1 MTGTRIRK
9 DVIVIGGGAAG
20 VMCAIHAGKRGRS
33 VLVLESATEIGKK
46 ILISG
51 GGRCN
56 FTNLHTI
63 PSSFTGANPH
73 FHKSALARFTPQDFL
88 LLVEKHGIPYH
99 EKKVGQMFCDGS
111 ARDIVLMLRRECAG
125 ARVEIR
131 VNCDVH
137 AVEKNSTFRIEA
149 NQGSFECESL
159 VIATG
164 GLSIPKIGATD
175 FGYRLARQ
183 FGLRIAP
190 TKPALVP
197 LVFSEQ
203 DRAVFS
209 PLAGISIDAVVSLRE
224 QQFHE
229 SILVTHQGLSGPAIL
244 QISSYWDPPET
255 IEIDLLPERDAGEL
269 LATERESVKELKT
282 LLGRYL
288 PQRFAHAWTEVNG
301 GSKPLR
307 QYSAKELRAIAEGL
321 RRWRVTPAGTEGY
334 GKAEV
339 TAGGVDTAELSSQT
353 MEARRVPGLYFIGEV
368 VDVTGHLGGFNFQWA
383 WASGFAAGQAV

>member
-1 MTGTRIRK
+1 M
-9 DVIVIGGGAAG
+9 
-20 VMCAIHAGKRGRS
+20 
-33 VLVLESATEIGKK
+33 
-46 ILISG
+46 
-51 GGRCN
+51 
-56 FTNLHTI
+56 
-63 PSSFTGANPH
+63 
-73 FHKSALARFTPQDFL
+73 
-88 LLVEKHGIPYH
+88 
-99 EKKVGQMFCDGS
+99 
-111 ARDIVLMLRRECAG
+111 
-125 ARVEIR
+125 
-131 VNCDVH
+131 
-137 AVEKNSTFRIEA
+137 
-149 NQGSFECESL
+149 
-159 VIATG
+159 
-164 GLSIPKIGATD
+164 
-175 FGYRLARQ
+175 
-183 FGLRIAP
+183 
-190 TKPALVP
+190 
-197 LVFSEQ
+197 VFSEQ

-224 QQFHE
+224 RQFHE